1 MFHYFFLEQIFA
13 KPIKDVGGKK
23 LKDWRNS
30 PANILSLVSRRNAR
44 GVVFN
49 QLASAERDPHNGKDK
64 KDSRMG
70 GRVLS
75 GIEAIE
81 PRIIRTGEQKAAI
94 FERGIGERN
103 YIL

>member
-1 MFHYFFLEQIFA
+1 ME
-13 KPIKDVGGKK
+13 
-23 LKDWRNS
+23 
-30 PANILSLVSRRNAR
+30 
-44 GVVFN
+44 
-49 QLASAERDPHNGKDK
+49 
-64 KDSRMG
+64 

-103 YIL
+103 YILWNRAQWGPGAVIESRVPVPLVNFHRCRPPLCKAASRPANLDRNREGERVREREREGENAY

>member
-64 KDSRMG
+64 KVPEWEGESYRESKRSSRG
-70 GRVLS
+70 
-75 GIEAIE
+75 
-81 PRIIRTGEQKAAI
+81 
-94 FERGIGERN
+94 
-103 YIL
+103 

>member
-1 MFHYFFLEQIFA
+1 ME
-13 KPIKDVGGKK
+13 
-23 LKDWRNS
+23 
-30 PANILSLVSRRNAR
+30 
-44 GVVFN
+44 
-49 QLASAERDPHNGKDK
+49 
-64 KDSRMG
+64 

-81 PRIIRTGEQKAAI
+81 PRIIRTGEQKLAI

>member
-1 MFHYFFLEQIFA
+1 MCRRQFQSTFFQ
-13 KPIKDVGGKK
+13 PTS
-23 LKDWRNS
+23 NQ
-30 PANILSLVSRRNAR
+30 LVSSRRTR
-44 GVVFN
+44 RM
-49 QLASAERDPHNGKDK
+49 QTRKKEGKR
-64 KDSRMG
+64 SCRME

-81 PRIIRTGEQKAAI
+81 PRIIRTGEQKLAI